1 MPGAGGGAHTVSV
14 LSPSISGSAWW
25 ESGFVPHLLFAV
37 TAGSHTAH
45 MLDSYFRYCDNSLNS
60 HQRENYKPSPVAP
73 K

>member
-1 MPGAGGGAHTVSV
+1 MLGAGGLAWSVSLTLASLDLPGGRV
-14 LSPSISGSAWW
+14 ALSSPPLS
-25 ESGFVPHLLFAV
+25 V

-60 HQRENYKPSPVAP
+60 HQRENDKPSPVAP